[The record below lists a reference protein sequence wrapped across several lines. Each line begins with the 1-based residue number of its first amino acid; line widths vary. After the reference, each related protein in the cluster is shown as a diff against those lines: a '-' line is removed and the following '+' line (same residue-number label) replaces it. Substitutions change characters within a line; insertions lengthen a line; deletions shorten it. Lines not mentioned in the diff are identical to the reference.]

1 MPIFFEKK
9 QLVTPGELLAEGDY
23 LAGENTYLEQGKIF
37 ADRIGLVDTD
47 NKKVN
52 VVALRAFYVPKMGDI
67 VIGTV
72 VEVGFNGWTV
82 DIKSPYTALLRA
94 SDVLSRPFKPQ
105 NDELSAVLSAGDL
118 IVAKIASYDRAHDPQ
133 LTVGEPGLGK
143 ITRGRILQVTPTKI
157 PRIIGRKGSM
167 ISMIKQESGCQII
180 LGLNGMILVTG
191 KTPEEEELAIK
202 AIRKIEEES
211 HTSGLTDR
219 ITQLLKESKGIVEEK
234 VEENKL
240 NEKLEKLIDKKG
252 IRTDGR
258 KADEL
263 RPVKL
268 QVGVLSNADGSAY
281 IEHGKNK
288 ILAAAYGPREMHP
301 KHLAQPDRMVLRC
314 RYHMAPFSV
323 QERKSPAPSRREVE
337 LSKVIKESL
346 EPALFLE
353 LYPRTGVDV
362 FVEVLQADGGTRC
375 ASITAAALA
384 IADAGVPM
392 RDLVVG
398 CAAGKVDD
406 TVVLDLYDA
415 EDKLGAADV
424 PVAYM
429 PSLNA
434 ITLLQMDGE
443 LSSEEFEKAISM
455 AIDGCKKIYE
465 LQKEALK
472 TKYMVVKEVG
482 EE

>member
-1 MPIFFEKK
+1 M
-9 QLVTPGELLAEGDY
+9 
-23 LAGENTYLEQGKIF
+23 
-37 ADRIGLVDTD
+37 
-47 NKKVN
+47 
-52 VVALRAFYVPKMGDI
+52 
-67 VIGTV
+67 
-72 VEVGFNGWTV
+72 
-82 DIKSPYTALLRA
+82 
-94 SDVLSRPFKPQ
+94 
-105 NDELSAVLSAGDL
+105 
-118 IVAKIASYDRAHDPQ
+118 
-133 LTVGEPGLGK
+133 
-143 ITRGRILQVTPTKI
+143 
-157 PRIIGRKGSM
+157 
-167 ISMIKQESGCQII
+167 
-180 LGLNGMILVTG
+180 
-191 KTPEEEELAIK
+191 
-202 AIRKIEEES
+202 
-211 HTSGLTDR
+211 
-219 ITQLLKESKGIVEEK
+219 
-234 VEENKL
+234 
-240 NEKLEKLIDKKG
+240 NEKPDKLIDKKG
-252 IRTDGR
+252 IRLDGR

-288 ILAAAYGPREMHP
+288 ILVGVFGPREVHP
-301 KHLAQPDRMVLRC
+301 KHLMQPDRMVLKV

-362 FVEVLQADGGTRC
+362 FIEVLQADGGTRC
-375 ASITAAALA
+375 AAITAAALA

-429 PSLNA
+429 PALNA
-434 ITLLQMDGE
+434 ITLLQMDGILE
-443 LSSEEFEKAISM
+443 PAEFEKAVGM
-455 AIDGCKKIYE
+455 AMEGCKKIYE
-465 LQKEALK
+465 MQKEALK
-472 TKYMVVKEVG
+472 TKYMVVKEV

>member
-1 MPIFFEKK
+1 M
-9 QLVTPGELLAEGDY
+9 
-23 LAGENTYLEQGKIF
+23 
-37 ADRIGLVDTD
+37 
-47 NKKVN
+47 
-52 VVALRAFYVPKMGDI
+52 
-67 VIGTV
+67 
-72 VEVGFNGWTV
+72 
-82 DIKSPYTALLRA
+82 
-94 SDVLSRPFKPQ
+94 
-105 NDELSAVLSAGDL
+105 
-118 IVAKIASYDRAHDPQ
+118 
-133 LTVGEPGLGK
+133 
-143 ITRGRILQVTPTKI
+143 
-157 PRIIGRKGSM
+157 
-167 ISMIKQESGCQII
+167 
-180 LGLNGMILVTG
+180 
-191 KTPEEEELAIK
+191 
-202 AIRKIEEES
+202 
-211 HTSGLTDR
+211 
-219 ITQLLKESKGIVEEK
+219 
-234 VEENKL
+234 
-240 NEKLEKLIDKKG
+240 NEKAEKLIDKKG
-252 IRTDGR
+252 IRLDGR

-263 RPVKL
+263 RPLKL

-288 ILAAAYGPREMHP
+288 ILAAAFGPREMHP
-301 KHLAQPDRMVLRC
+301 KHLAQADRMVLRC

-337 LSKVIKESL
+337 LSKVIKESI

-392 RDLVVG
+392 KDLVVG
-398 CAAGKVDD
+398 CAAGKIDD

-434 ITLLQMDGE
+434 ITLLQMDGI
-443 LSSEEFEKAISM
+443 LAPSEFEKAVSM
-455 AIDGCKKIYE
+455 AMDGCKKIYE
-465 LQKEALK
+465 MQKEALK
-472 TKYMVVKEVG
+472 TKYMVVKEV